1 MTISWEFL
9 AALTVFIGI
18 IFYRFYFI
26 RISSPKLDSFIR
38 EYYDSEEFEITL
50 IRKLTLNE
58 KFRYRETSLLHQV
71 MTFGTSIFPFSNE
84 SYFRVLELVDNNG
97 NEYQKYI
104 EILIVNKQIDKVT
117 EFDSYEI

>member
-9 AALTVFIGI
+9 AFLTVFIVI
-18 IFYRFYFI
+18 IIYRFYFI

-38 EYYDSEEFEITL
+38 EYYDSEEYEITL

-58 KFRYRETSLLHQV
+58 KFRYGETSTLHQV
-71 MTFGTSIFPFSNE
+71 MTFGTSIFSFKNE
-84 SYFRVLELVDNNG
+84 SYFRVIELADNKG
-97 NEYQKYI
+97 NEIQKYI
-104 EILIVNKQIDKVT
+104 EIQVANKQIEKVI